1 MNLLWDKLVCQYE
14 HGKTVPGTRSY
25 HQLCPVSVDQIGY
38 KQISDDKDLA
48 GTFTLSMAV
57 NPKVSF
63 VKFLPI
69 NMLHVIMTVTCGW
82 EWCRM

>member
-1 MNLLWDKLVCQYE
+1 MNLLWDKLACQYKNE
-14 HGKTVPGTRSY
+14 KTVPGTRSY

-63 VKFLPI
+63 VKFLSI
-69 NMLHVIMTVTCGW
+69 NILHVIMTVTCG
-82 EWCRM
+82 